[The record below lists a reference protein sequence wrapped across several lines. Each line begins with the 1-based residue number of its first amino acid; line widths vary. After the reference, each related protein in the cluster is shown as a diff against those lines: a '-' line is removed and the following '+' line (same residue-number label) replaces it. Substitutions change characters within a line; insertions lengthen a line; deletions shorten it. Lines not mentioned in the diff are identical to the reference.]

1 MIEDFEKRE
10 HKSTNWLLTFSDLV
24 CLMLVFFVLL
34 YSMSEIDQ
42 TKWKPV
48 ESVLQTSAENEN
60 RKDYIRPNQQFN
72 VPKLRQ
78 VEGKNIDYLE
88 KILKEQ
94 FQKSDMMIFG
104 YIQKYPD
111 RLVLSLPDDILFEN
125 NSDEIKDSS
134 KKLLSTLVDTMMR
147 LVNQIELIGHTDP
160 RPIRL
165 GAYESN
171 WHLSLARALAIEQ
184 RFEELG
190 YRKPIIVQGVADS
203 EYSLLD
209 QSIPEVKR
217 QQMARK
223 VDIVIHASKMAE

>member
-1 MIEDFEKRE
+1 MMEDFGK
-10 HKSTNWLLTFSDLV
+10 KSKSSSTWILTFSDLI

-34 YSMSEIDQ
+34 YAMSEIDV

-48 ESVLQTSAENEN
+48 ESVLQTSAKNET
-60 RKDYIRPNQQFN
+60 RQDYIRPNQQFN
-72 VPKLRQ
+72 VSKFRQ

-94 FQKSDMMIFG
+94 FQKDDMMIFG
-104 YIQKYPD
+104 SIKKYPD

-125 NSDEIKDSS
+125 NSDEIKGSS
-134 KKLLSTLVDTMMR
+134 EKLLSTLVDTMMR
-147 LVNQIELIGHTDP
+147 LMNQIELIGHTDP
-160 RPIRL
+160 RPIKGGL
-165 GAYESN
+165 YESN

-190 YRKPIIVQGVADS
+190 YKKPIIVQGVADS
-203 EYSLLD
+203 EYGLLD
-209 QSIPEVKR
+209 QSIPELKR

-223 VDIVIHASKMAE
+223 VDIVIHASKLAE

>member
-1 MIEDFEKRE
+1 MMEEFGK
-10 HKSTNWLLTFSDLV
+10 KSRSSTTWLLTFSDLI

-34 YSMSEIDQ
+34 YAMSEIDV

-48 ESVLQTSAENEN
+48 ESVIQTSAENEN
-60 RKDYIRPNQQFN
+60 RKDYIRPNQHFN
-72 VPKLRQ
+72 VTKLRQ

-104 YIQKYPD
+104 YIKKYPD

-134 KKLLSTLVDTMMR
+134 EKLLSTLVDTMMR

-160 RPIRL
+160 RPIRS
-165 GAYESN
+165 GYESN

-184 RFEELG
+184 RFEDLG
-190 YRKPIIVQGVADS
+190 YRKPIIVQGIADS
-203 EYSLLD
+203 EYGLLD

-223 VDIVIHASKMAE
+223 VDIVIHASKLAE